1 MNANGRKLT
10 AVLVAAFSL
19 LLVFGAL
26 LTALAETGFTA
37 QPQTQATQT
46 SIQFGGEATDT
57 AAVLPPT
64 STPEPPPDQPEAS
77 DTPEVQDTPDP
88 SASETNSPTATDP
101 AAATQTACTIPDGWI
116 TYKVRSGDTLFS
128 ISKLYQTTV
137 PILQSGNCM
146 GGSSR
151 IITGQ
156 SLWVP
161 NNPTLTPSK
170 TSGPTATDKPA
181 PTDTPVKT
189 TAPAC
194 YALTRSHT
202 GSGAD
207 PVASPTNSPG
217 CPTGKYTAGQ
227 VISLTA
233 SPATG
238 FAIGDWTGIDSP
250 PSTGSS
256 PVTLTMSDSAKTV
269 TVAYVQICYTLT
281 LGIDGAST
289 GNGGTPTAS
298 ASTSGCGASKYA
310 ADETITVTA
319 SPDGSSVVTGW
330 IYSNGSPVLTGNP
343 NVVNITMPAAAATIQ
358 VTYGTLSP

>member
-1 MNANGRKLT
+1 VNANGRKIT

-37 QPQTQATQT
+37 RPQTQPTQT
-46 SIQFGGEATDT
+46 SIEVGGQATDT
-57 AAVLPPT
+57 LAVLPS
-64 STPEPPPDQPEAS
+64 STPQPTPDQPEAS
-77 DTPEVQDTPDP
+77 DTPEVQNTPDP
-88 SASETNSPTATDP
+88 SASATSRPTATDP
-101 AAATQTACTIPDGWI
+101 AAATQTACTVPEGWI

-128 ISKLYQTTV
+128 IGQLYQTTV
-137 PILQSGNCM
+137 PMLQIGNCM
-146 GGSSR
+146 GGSTR

-156 SLWVP
+156 TLWVP

-170 TSGPTATDKPA
+170 TSGPTATDKAA
-181 PTDTPVKT
+181 PTDTPTKT

-194 YALTRSHT
+194 YTLTRSHT
-202 GSGAD
+202 GSGSD
-207 PVASPTNSPG
+207 PAASPANSPG

-227 VISLTA
+227 VINLTA

-250 PSTGSS
+250 PATGSS
-256 PVTLTMSDSAKTV
+256 PVTLTMPASARTV
-269 TVAYVQICYTLT
+269 SVTYVQICYSLT

-289 GNGGTPTAS
+289 GAGGTPTAS
-298 ASTSGCGASKYA
+298 ASTSGCGAGKYA
-310 ADETITVTA
+310 ASETITVTA

-330 IYSNGSPVLTGNP
+330 IYSNGSPVLTGDP
-343 NVVNITMPAAAATIQ
+343 NVVNITMPAAAASLS